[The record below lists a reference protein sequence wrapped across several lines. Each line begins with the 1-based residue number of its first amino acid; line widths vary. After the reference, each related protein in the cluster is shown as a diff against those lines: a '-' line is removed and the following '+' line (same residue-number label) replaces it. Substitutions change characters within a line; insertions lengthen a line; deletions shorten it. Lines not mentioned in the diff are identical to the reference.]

1 VPSSQLG
8 WQDIWDESRISN
20 LRAMVQMFVMGER
33 RNHSFLKSIVW
44 LPTKDAERTSPWE
57 WSLTMSVPERAI
69 LEMMEELLQQESFHQ
84 VDAVMEGMANL
95 RAQLLQRPALP

>member
-1 VPSSQLG
+1 
-8 WQDIWDESRISN
+8 
-20 LRAMVQMFVMGER
+20 MVQMFVMGER